1 MAITQF
7 TPNQPPSLGAP
18 SPASSVPPTSMT
30 SRHLTVG
37 SGNSGS
43 RGLQPTCIPASV
55 PFLRLQGRWLGQAGF
70 EIGANVRVLVTP
82 GCLVLEVVENERV
95 VNARGASPRE
105 ANVDSLRTQ
114 NSSSDHG

>member
-1 MAITQF
+1 MAIAEF
-7 TPNQPPSLGAP
+7 TPSPLPSSGAP
-18 SPASSVPPTSMT
+18 APANSVPPASMT
-30 SRHLTVG
+30 SRRLTVG

-43 RGLQPTCIPASV
+43 RGLQPVSV

-95 VNARGASPRE
+95 VNACGASPRE